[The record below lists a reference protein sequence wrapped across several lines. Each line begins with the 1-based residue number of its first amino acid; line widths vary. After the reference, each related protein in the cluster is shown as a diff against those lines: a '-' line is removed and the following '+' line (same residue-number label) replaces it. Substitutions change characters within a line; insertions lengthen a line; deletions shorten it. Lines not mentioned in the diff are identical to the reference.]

1 MIIRGVFSMSII
13 NRLKSLFKGDN
24 EKEEADISNDVSN
37 TSNDVEVTSSQKVEE
52 TIASEVKTEE
62 DSPKDLTFKKDIDP
76 VEDSS
81 EEIVE
86 EVEAVEEEVP
96 EEVEAPAEAEPVEE
110 APEEVETVEE
120 EVPEEIEA
128 PEDEDETTE
137 DVVEEVEEDSNNNDK
152 ERDTMTLLTDKELLN
167 DSNRDPDFTA
177 EFIDAGIETVK
188 HCFQCGTC
196 SGSCPSGRRTP
207 YKVRQIVR
215 KCLLGL
221 KEEVITDD
229 ALWMCTTC
237 YTCQERCP
245 RSVKIVEII
254 KKARNVAAH
263 AGYMAKPHKMTGVF
277 VINTGHAVPIND
289 GAKALRTKIGLSEV
303 PATTHAD
310 AGALEEVQKL
320 CKITAFDELI
330 GYDEATGGLK
340 E

>member
-1 MIIRGVFSMSII
+1 
-13 NRLKSLFKGDN
+13 
-24 EKEEADISNDVSN
+24 EE
-37 TSNDVEVTSSQKVEE
+37 EVAEE
-52 TIASEVKTEE
+52 
-62 DSPKDLTFKKDIDP
+62 
-76 VEDSS
+76 
-81 EEIVE
+81 VE
-86 EVEAVEEEVP
+86 EVE
-96 EEVEAPAEAEPVEE
+96 
-110 APEEVETVEE
+110 
-120 EVPEEIEA
+120 
-128 PEDEDETTE
+128 DEETTVE
-137 DVVEEVEEDSNNNDK
+137 DVVEEVEENSNKNIK
-152 ERDTMTLLTDKELLN
+152 RDTMTLLTDKELLN

-196 SGSCPSGRRTP
+196 SGGCPSGRRTP

-237 YTCQERCP
+237 YTCQERCL

-263 AGYMAKPHKMTGVF
+263 AGYMAKAHKMTGVF
-277 VINTGHAVPIND
+277 VLNTGHAVPIND
-289 GAKALRTKIGLSEV
+289 EVKALRAKIGLPEV
-303 PATTHAD
+303 PPTTHAFPE
-310 AGALEEVQKL
+310 ALTEVQKL